1 MSNTIEQ
8 DLPPYKL
15 KAHNYGEDHE
25 NKIHS
30 DEGAAK
36 YGFAGALVPG
46 VAVYAY
52 LARPVLDAF
61 GKAWLEGGLMKARF
75 ISPVYDGDLV
85 TATGHIT
92 NFDPL
97 TASLEL
103 RNPADVVCAVGEASM
118 PQTQPGISISDYPHA
133 ALPEPDRRRRAT
145 ISSFK
150 TGDVLGSL
158 DFRLDFKEE
167 MTAFLDDMVETAG
180 IYRSGEVACHPA
192 FIVARSNEI
201 LMSNVALGSWIHTS
215 SEVSH
220 HAIAVD
226 DESLSLRGRVAELY
240 EKRGNEYLVLDLAL
254 FGEKDRPIA
263 RIKHSAIIRL
273 METDKTIP
281 NIVSSVS

>member
-1 MSNTIEQ
+1 MSNTIVEN
-8 DLPPYKL
+8 LPPYKL

-75 ISPVYDGDLV
+75 ISPVYDGDQV
-85 TATGHIT
+85 TASGVVTSL
-92 NFDPL
+92 DPL

-103 RNPADVVCAVGEASM
+103 RNAENVLCAVGESSM
-118 PQTQPGISISDYPHA
+118 PQTQPGISIADYPHA

-201 LMSNVALGSWIHTS
+201 LMSNVALGPWIHTS

-226 DESLSLRGRVAELY
+226 GESLCLRGRVAELY
-240 EKRGNEYLVLDLAL
+240 EKRGNEYVVLDLAL
-254 FGEKDRPIA
+254 FGEKGRPIA
-263 RIKHSAIIRL
+263 QIKHSAIIRL
-273 METDKTIP
+273 ME
-281 NIVSSVS
+281 NG